1 MHKTLVLI
9 LIGKRRESAVR
20 VQNILTESGCYIKT
34 RLGVHDGVLTEC
46 SDTGLIVLEV
56 VGEKSV
62 HEQLVKKLN
71 GIAGVHAKMVELS
84 LND

>member
-1 MHKTLVLI
+1 MRKTLVAI
-9 LIGKRRESAVR
+9 LVGKRRESAVS

-34 RLGVHDGVLTEC
+34 RLGIHDGVLTEC

-56 VGEKSV
+56 VGEKQI
-62 HEQLVKKLN
+62 HEKLVNKLN
-71 GIAGVHAKMVELS
+71 TLAGVHAKMVELS